1 MAASPSWN
9 SDLGLLRQLTTAGA
23 PLIPSFGM
31 SGFVYDR
38 PRASLSGDQ
47 RVHGCPIQGHL
58 LALSGD
64 FRLPTTDTRRPVH
77 PRVGFP
83 STDNRCTPLRV
94 GKILTARKLARY
106 QYRRLKLANLRMG
119 ALTMK
124 RQREAG
130 LRQITS
136 NPGLGE
142 PPQVQESPVLSDG
155 QKNTVPLDAYL
166 SLAKRTLLLWFFGT
180 TGRLRGCRQEVRSFV
195 HRISLQ
201 FGKRYCQPALPIGP
215 VRHRD
220 SAGHLQACTR
230 THACICGIE
239 SFSASRPWATGVD
252 RENYRLGWEAGA
264 RWASHNRCSCM

>member
-47 RVHGCPIQGHL
+47 RVQLRSIWCHL
-58 LALSGD
+58 LALRD
-64 FRLPTTDTRRPVH
+64 LVHRQPDTRRPVH

-166 SLAKRTLLLWFFGT
+166 SAKRTLLLWFFGT

-201 FGKRYCQPALPIGP
+201 FEN
-215 VRHRD
+215 
-220 SAGHLQACTR
+220 
-230 THACICGIE
+230 GIVNLR
-239 SFSASRPWATGVD
+239 FR
-252 RENYRLGWEAGA
+252 
-264 RWASHNRCSCM
+264 